1 MPQPRSTTRKPASK
15 PAARSTTKS
24 SATAEAST
32 TAKRGA
38 TSKRG
43 ATAKSAGASATA
55 SSAGTKRA
63 TTAKRT
69 TAGARTA
76 AKRPATPRRS
86 ASASTRTAA
95 RAPRP
100 DELLGAALAAVRDN
114 LTRGIVLTGER
125 LQEAMD
131 DSVRRGR
138 ITRDDAEDLA
148 QSLIEIGRKQS
159 QELISELEGL
169 IGRTTVRDAARSAR
183 KRAIKNVETTAKR
196 AQRSPV
202 ADRALREVDRA
213 RRATGLAT
221 FPVTGYDQLSV
232 KQVATRL
239 TSLAA
244 PELRKVR
251 DYERRHANRKAVIS
265 AIEKRLGR

>member
-1 MPQPRSTTRKPASK
+1 VA
-15 PAARSTTKS
+15 
-24 SATAEAST
+24 
-32 TAKRGA
+32 
-38 TSKRG
+38 
-43 ATAKSAGASATA
+43 
-55 SSAGTKRA
+55 
-63 TTAKRT
+63 
-69 TAGARTA
+69 
-76 AKRPATPRRS
+76 
-86 ASASTRTAA
+86 
-95 RAPRP
+95 RP
-100 DELLGAALAAVRDN
+100 DEFLVAALAAVRDN

-125 LQEAMD
+125 LQEAID

-138 ITRDDAEDLA
+138 MTRDDAEELA
-148 QSLIEIGRKQS
+148 QSLIDIGRKQS
-159 QELISELEGL
+159 QELISELETL
-169 IGRTTVRDAARSAR
+169 IGGNTVRNAARTAG

-213 RRATGLAT
+213 RRATGLVT

-251 DYERRHANRKAVIS
+251 DYERRHGNRKAVLS
-265 AIEKRLGR
+265 AIEKQLSR